1 MDASQI
7 ITLFGIA
14 LPICA
19 TVAAWF
25 WKTLHERKAVKVALV
40 AEILAL
46 REIATTRRYVEQ
58 LEEAA
63 EDLGKTEEGARAAVK
78 FQVKVPEHYCR
89 VYVDSVAK
97 LGALKLKDAQL
108 VVKFYQYADSF
119 ITDVAAG
126 GCLHIGSNDP
136 NAFAE
141 NAAILREAIAI
152 ADELKNRNPV

>member
-19 TVAAWF
+19 TVATWL
-25 WKTLHERKAVKVALV
+25 WRTHHEREAIKVALV

-46 REIATTRRYVEQ
+46 REIATTRRYVEE
-58 LEEAA
+58 LEETAN
-63 EDLGKTEEGARAAVK
+63 ELREKEEEQRDTTTFRVR
-78 FQVKVPEHYCR
+78 VPEHYCR
-89 VYVDSVAK
+89 IYINSVTK

-119 ITDVAAG
+119 IIDAG
-126 GCLHIGSNDP
+126 PGGSLYEGTNDP
-136 NAFAE
+136 DSFAE
-141 NAAILREAIAI
+141 NAAILREALAC
-152 ADELKNRNPV
+152 ADELKRRNPA

>member
-14 LPICA
+14 LPICV
-19 TVAAWF
+19 TVIAWF
-25 WKTLHERKAVKVALV
+25 WKTHHERQAINVALV

-46 REIATTRRYVEQ
+46 REIATTRRYVEE
-58 LEEAA
+58 LEETAQELREKEA
-63 EDLGKTEEGARAAVK
+63 EQREVTK

-89 VYVDSVAK
+89 IYINSVAK

-119 ITDVAAG
+119 IMDVSPEG
-126 GCLHIGSNDP
+126 NLYEGTNDP
-136 NAFAE
+136 DTFAE

-152 ADELKNRNPV
+152 ADELKLRNPI

>member
-7 ITLFGIA
+7 TSLFGIA
-14 LPICA
+14 LPICV

-25 WKTLHERKAVKVALV
+25 WKTHHERKAVKVALV

-46 REIATTRRYVEQ
+46 REIATTRRYVED
-58 LEEAA
+58 LEETA
-63 EDLGKTEEGARAAVK
+63 EELSKKGEDQREITK
-78 FQVKVPEHYCR
+78 FQVKIPEHYCR
-89 VYVDSVAK
+89 IYMSSVTK

-119 ITDVAAG
+119 IVDVAPG
-126 GCLHIGSNDP
+126 GSLYEGTSKP
-136 NAFAE
+136 ESFAE

-152 ADELKNRNPV
+152 ADELKRRNPV